1 MVDSD
6 DAKPTDDKEHSEAGR
21 KSDDGLADGFE
32 VYEMLP
38 AEEPEMEMGAIG
50 VFPGGSA
57 EAADR
62 WFFAAGGRG
71 RQGPVSFSALKQK
84 AARGELAR
92 EDLVWR
98 EGMPKWKRAGDAAG
112 LFGDQPARLG
122 PQPPRLPE
130 KAGTDGSGI
139 LGLLQTVVAG
149 ILGLLQ
155 TVRAWP
161 SSSGSLRLCG
171 YVAAGLAGLTLV
183 ISLLL
188 SYWHYTWFPGVVLF
202 LLVFIVCQAAAAVL
216 DAVHRLEAEVSARS
230 KPRDESPAEG

>member
-6 DAKPTDDKEHSEAGR
+6 DVKPTDDRERSEAEQE
-21 KSDDGLADGFE
+21 SDDGLADGFE
-32 VYEMLP
+32 VYDMLP
-38 AEEPEMEMGAIG
+38 AEGPEMGEIG

-62 WFFAAGGRG
+62 WFFAAGGRAQ
-71 RQGPVSFSALKQK
+71 QGPVSFSALKQK
-84 AARGELAR
+84 AASGELAR
-92 EDLVWR
+92 DDLVWR
-98 EGMPKWKRAGDAAG
+98 EGMPKWKRAGDVAG
-112 LFGDQPARLG
+112 LFGDQPTRPG
-122 PQPPRLPE
+122 PQPPRLPQ
-130 KAGTDGSGI
+130 KAGTDVS
-139 LGLLQTVVAG
+139 G

-230 KPRDESPAEG
+230 KPRDESPAES

>member
-1 MVDSD
+1 MVESD
-6 DAKPTDDKEHSEAGR
+6 DVKPTEDRERSEAEQ
-21 KSDDGLADGFE
+21 KPDDGLAGGFE
-32 VYEMLP
+32 VYDMLP
-38 AEEPEMEMGAIG
+38 AEEPEMETGEIG

-71 RQGPVSFSALKQK
+71 QQGPISFSALKQK
-84 AARGELAR
+84 AAGGELAR

-98 EGMPKWKRAGDAAG
+98 EGMPKWKRAGDMAG
-112 LFGDQPARLG
+112 LFGDQPARPG

-130 KAGTDGSGI
+130 KAGTNVS
-139 LGLLQTVVAG
+139 G